1 MCRVGRFLEEDSLV
15 ATVVITGELLGVVWK
30 QCSLYT
36 ASNLSGLFHLI
47 LRLILCVLCLVYE
60 GTCLLQGKD
69 LVLHFEKQLK
79 VREEAQ

>member
-1 MCRVGRFLEEDSLV
+1 MAFSIDSS
-15 ATVVITGELLGVVWK
+15 TH
-30 QCSLYT
+30 SLC
-36 ASNLSGLFHLI
+36 F
-47 LRLILCVLCLVYE
+47 VLVYE